1 MSEQVVIVG
10 FGWVGQANAIAL
22 CQMGYSVSS
31 YDVLQP
37 VRHYAS
43 HHAETYDRIAAL
55 PHPLAVDGDRTW
67 YIVCVGDKSLQD
79 GSQDIAEIESA
90 LESLRGAAG
99 KIILRSTILPGR
111 LTGLAFDFYIPE
123 FLHEKTAVQ
132 DAVSPRLL
140 AIGENSETE
149 LPQFIA
155 DWAREAD
162 KVFIGTAE
170 EAAHIKYLCN
180 LWNATQVAFVN
191 EMATAIAPDGAPESR
206 ARAERVIDFVFERR
220 PYLRFGKAFG
230 GRCLT
235 KDIRASIEWSQRRG
249 VSAAIL
255 EGVWAANVHHGM
267 QPEHGSLP
275 EWFFGHE

>member
-22 CQMGYSVSS
+22 HEMGYSVSS
-31 YDVLQP
+31 YDVQQP
-37 VRHYAS
+37 VRHYAA
-43 HHAETYDRIAAL
+43 HRAAAYDRIAAL

-67 YIVCVGDKSLQD
+67 YMVCVGDKDLPN
-79 GSQDIAEIESA
+79 GSQDIAEIEAA

-99 KIILRSTILPGR
+99 KIILRSTILPDR
-111 LTGLAFDFYIPE
+111 LSKLVFDFYVPE

-132 DAVSPRLL
+132 DAISPRLL
-140 AIGENSETE
+140 AIGENSKTD
-149 LPQFIA
+149 LPQFVA
-155 DWAREAD
+155 DWARQAD

-191 EMATAIAPDGAPESR
+191 EMATAIATDKTPGSR
-206 ARAERVIDFVFERR
+206 ARAERIIDFVFERK

-235 KDIRASIEWSQRRG
+235 KDVRAFIDWSRQQG
-249 VSAAIL
+249 VTAAIL
-255 EGVWAANVHHGM
+255 EGVWAANVRHSM

-275 EWFFGHE
+275 EWFFGRE